1 MSDTIKVN
9 IFVEDWEIETL
20 EQIIGKEIESNLE
33 LERVIEHYLNDCLDV
48 VWKEK
53 NEF

>member
-20 EQIIGKEIESNLE
+20 EQIIGKEIKSNLE

-48 VWKEK
+48 VWRKEI
-53 NEF
+53 EP